1 MRSIFVP
8 LLTVAFL
15 GTAPSSVQPAAD
27 EYAEFMAKH
36 DELHPAP
43 REKAPEE
50 VLVRKAFWNHDKRT
64 LYVNAE
70 TTEGKGT
77 LLIVEGDPVNDWVTT
92 FQVTKSKSASFQ
104 LPIPEE
110 ALVPCRIIVRSAH
123 AYRVAR
129 IINAPPR
136 CVEAAADE
144 NTLLA
149 SLH

>member
-15 GTAPSSVQPAAD
+15 GSAPAPVDPAAG
-27 EYAEFMAKH
+27 EYADFMAKI
-36 DELHPAP
+36 DALHPAP
-43 REKAPEE
+43 QEKAPEE
-50 VLVRKAFWNHDKRT
+50 LLVRKAFWNHHDRT
-64 LYVNAE
+64 LFVNAE

-92 FQVTKSKSASFQ
+92 FQVTKGKSASFQ

-136 CVEAAADE
+136 CVEAAANE
-144 NTLLA
+144 NMLLA
-149 SLH
+149 SLN

>member
-15 GTAPSSVQPAAD
+15 GSAPASVDPAAD
-27 EYAEFMAKH
+27 EYADFMTEH
-36 DELHPAP
+36 DALHPKAK
-43 REKAPEE
+43 EQAPEE
-50 VLVRKAFWNHDKRT
+50 VLVRKAFWNDQKRT

-77 LLIVEGDPVNDWVTT
+77 LLIVEGMPVNDWVTT
-92 FQVTKSKSASFQ
+92 FQVTKSDNAAFQ

-136 CVEAAADE
+136 CVEAAQAE
-144 NTLLA
+144 NMLLA
-149 SLH
+149 SLD